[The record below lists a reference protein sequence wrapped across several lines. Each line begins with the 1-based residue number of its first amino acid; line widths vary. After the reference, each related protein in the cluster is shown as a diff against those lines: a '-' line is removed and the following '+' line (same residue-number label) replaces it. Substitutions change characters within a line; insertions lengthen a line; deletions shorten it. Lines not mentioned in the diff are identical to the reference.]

1 MNIALV
7 INKISQV
14 YIFRKDL
21 IEALNKEH
29 KVYIFSVNDNDE
41 YKKKL
46 EEMGCEIR
54 ELLLSNHSKNPLSD
68 IKGMFDL
75 IKKYKR
81 YDINYSLNFTI
92 KPNIYG
98 TLACKIAKIKAINNI
113 TGLGYAFLDTGITN
127 RIIKILYKISFKYP
141 QKVFFQNYDDM
152 NLFLENKLVK
162 KEICDRLP
170 GSGINLMEYKFLE
183 KNKINDKIVFLFIGR
198 ISYEKGAE
206 IYIEAAKLIKKEYK
220 NIEFQMIG
228 GIQKEN
234 KSSLSLKMLEKY
246 EKQGVIKYLGVTN
259 TIKENIRNSDC
270 IILPTYYREGVP
282 RSLIESAAMAKP
294 IITTKNVGCKDI
306 VSDGYNGFLAEVKS
320 VESLVEKI
328 EKFLKLNS
336 EERKKMGKNGRS
348 KVEKEFDVNIILGK
362 YLKELGDVL

>member
-21 IEALNKEH
+21 IKALRKNY

-54 ELLLSNHSKNPLSD
+54 GLLLDNHSKNPLSD

-75 IKKYKR
+75 VKKYKK
-81 YDINYSLNFTI
+81 YNIEYSLNFTI

-98 TLACKIAKIKAINNI
+98 SLACKIANIKSINNI
-113 TGLGYAFLDTGITN
+113 TGLGYGFLDIGITN
-127 RIIKILYKISFKYP
+127 KIIKFLYKISFKYP

-170 GSGINLMEYKFLE
+170 GSGINLDEYNHLS
-183 KNKINDKIVFLFIGR
+183 KNIETDKVIFLFIGR

-206 IYIEAAKLIKKEYK
+206 IYIKAAKKIKEIYK
-220 NIEFQMIG
+220 NIEFQMVG

-234 KSSLSLKMLEKY
+234 KNSLSLEMLKKY
-246 EKQGVIKYLGVTN
+246 EEQGIIKYLGVTR
-259 TIKENIRNSDC
+259 TIKEKIRNSDC

-294 IITTKNVGCKDI
+294 IITTNNVGCRDI
-306 VSDGYNGFLAEVKS
+306 VENGYNGFLCNKKDSIDLAK
-320 VESLVEKI
+320 KI
-328 EKFLKLNS
+328 EIFLKLS
-336 EERKKMGKNGRS
+336 EDEKRDMGKNGRQ
-348 KVEKEFDVNIILGK
+348 KVEKEFDVNIIIEK
-362 YLKELGDVL
+362 YLKELV